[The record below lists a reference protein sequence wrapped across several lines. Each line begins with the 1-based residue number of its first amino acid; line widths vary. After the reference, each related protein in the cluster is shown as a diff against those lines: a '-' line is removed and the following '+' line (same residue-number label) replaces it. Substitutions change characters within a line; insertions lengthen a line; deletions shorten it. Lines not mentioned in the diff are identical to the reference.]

1 MAKLLSLLVVA
12 VFIVCAS
19 SLLVNVSCQDGGDYG
34 DVIGEAGRGGTRK
47 ELVPAFFIFGDSLID
62 NGNNN
67 NLPSFAKANYFPYG
81 IDFNGGPTGR
91 FSNGLTMVD
100 VIAQQLGLPLIPPYS
115 QASPDQAL
123 HGVNYASAA
132 AGILDITGR
141 NFVSRI
147 PFDQQIRN
155 FQTTLD
161 QITDNLGADDVAAAI
176 AKCLFFVGMGS
187 NDYLNN
193 YLLPNY
199 PTSRQYNTQQYAT
212 FLVQQYTRQL
222 TTLYNLGARRFI
234 ISGVG
239 SLGCIPSILAQSDG
253 EGCSDSVNQLIIPF
267 NTNVKAMMNKLNANL
282 PGAKFIY
289 LDIYKMFQNILTNP
303 RVYGFTEVN
312 KGCCGIGRNKG
323 QITCLPFQTP
333 CANRKQYVFWDA
345 FHPTEAVNIILG
357 KLAFSGKNDVVYPLN
372 IQQLAALDLDQ
383 P

>member
-1 MAKLLSLLVVA
+1 MAKVLSVLVA
-12 VFIVCAS
+12 VLFIVCS
-19 SLLVNVSCQDGGDYG
+19 SCLLVNVLCQDVGDY
-34 DVIGEAGRGGTRK
+34 GEAGRGGTRK
-47 ELVPAFFIFGDSLID
+47 ELVPALFIFGDSLID

-100 VIAQQLGLPLIPPYS
+100 VIAQQLGLPLIPSFS

-161 QITDNLGADDVAAAI
+161 QITDNLGADDVATAI

-199 PTSRQYNTQQYAT
+199 ATSRQYNPQQYAT

-239 SLGCIPSILAQSDG
+239 SLGCIPSILAQGDG
-253 EGCSDSVNQLIIPF
+253 EGCSDSVNQLIIQF
-267 NTNVKAMMNKLNANL
+267 NTNVKTMMNRLNANL
-282 PGAKFIY
+282 PGARFIY

-303 RVYGFTEVN
+303 RAYGFTEVN

-357 KLAFSGKNDVVYPLN
+357 KQAFSGKNDVVYPLN

>member
-1 MAKLLSLLVVA
+1 MAKVLSVLVA
-12 VFIVCAS
+12 VLFIVCSS
-19 SLLVNVSCQDGGDYG
+19 SLLVNVSCQDEGDY
-34 DVIGEAGRGGTRK
+34 GEAGRGGTGK

-100 VIAQQLGLPLIPPYS
+100 VIAQQLGLPLIPSFS

-161 QITDNLGADDVAAAI
+161 QITDNLGADDVATAI

-199 PTSRQYNTQQYAT
+199 ATSRQYNAQQYAT

-239 SLGCIPSILAQSDG
+239 SLGCIPSILAQGDG

-267 NTNVKAMMNKLNANL
+267 NTNVKTMMNRLNANL

-303 RVYGFTEVN
+303 RAYGFTEVN

-357 KLAFSGKNDVVYPLN
+357 KQAFSGKNDVVYPLN